1 MDYLYLIKV
10 EDHIKEGNMKK
21 LFICFALMFSF
32 SFPLGSASTYEDK
45 LMWDKLGSHPVAIKN
60 VVTIPNYSSLNIV
73 LENRAKQVE
82 CLAKNIYFEAR
93 NEPFAGQFAVA
104 LVTLNRVYD
113 DTFPNTVCEVVY
125 QGIHTKRGFPKRNRC
140 QFSWYCD
147 GASDEVRN
155 LVAFN
160 TTQKIANLAM
170 ISYGSMKSQGLDYTE
185 GAIYY
190 HTHEI
195 KPRWSNSYPKVGRIG
210 DHIFYR

>member
-1 MDYLYLIKV
+1 
-10 EDHIKEGNMKK
+10 MKK
-21 LFICFALMFSF
+21 LFICFALMFF
-32 SFPLGSASTYEDK
+32 FAFPLGSANTNKDK
-45 LMWDKLGSHPVAIKN
+45 LVMKHGQLKIEN
-60 VVTIPNYSSLNIV
+60 VIIPNFSSLNLE

-104 LVTLNRVYD
+104 LVTLNRVR
-113 DTFPNTVCEVVY
+113 DTSFPDTICKVVY
-125 QGIHTKRGFPKRNRC
+125 QGIHTADGFPKRDRC

-147 GASDEVRN
+147 GVSDIVRN
-155 LVAFN
+155 SEAYN

-170 ISYGSMKSQGLDYTE
+170 LQYSKLKSEGLDYTE

-190 HTHEI
+190 HTYEI
-195 KPRWSNSYPKVGRIG
+195 NPRWSTAYPKVGRIG

>member
-1 MDYLYLIKV
+1 
-10 EDHIKEGNMKK
+10 MKK
-21 LFICFALMFSF
+21 LFICFVLLFFFA
-32 SFPLGSASTYEDK
+32 FPLGSANTNNDK
-45 LMWDKLGSHPVAIKN
+45 SVMKHGQLKIEN
-60 VVTIPNYSSLNIV
+60 VIIPNFSSLNLE

-104 LVTLNRVYD
+104 LVTLNRVR
-113 DTFPNTVCEVVY
+113 DTSFPDTICKVVY
-125 QGIHTKRGFPKRNRC
+125 QGIHTADGFPKRDRC

-147 GASDEVRN
+147 GVSDIVRN
-155 LVAFN
+155 PKAYN

-170 ISYGSMKSQGLDYTE
+170 LQYSKLKSEGLDYTE

-195 KPRWSNSYPKVGRIG
+195 NPRWSTAYPKVGRIG

>member
-1 MDYLYLIKV
+1 
-10 EDHIKEGNMKK
+10 MKK
-21 LFICFALMFSF
+21 LFICFVLLFFFA
-32 SFPLGSASTYEDK
+32 FPLGSANTNKDK
-45 LMWDKLGSHPVAIKN
+45 LVMKHGQLKIEN
-60 VVTIPNYSSLNIV
+60 VIIPNFSSLNLE

-104 LVTLNRVYD
+104 LVTLNRVKD
-113 DTFPNTVCEVVY
+113 TTFPDTICKVVY
-125 QGIHTKRGFPKRNRC
+125 QGIHTVDGFPKRDRC

-170 ISYGSMKSQGLDYTE
+170 LQYSKLKSEGLDYTE

-190 HTHEI
+190 HTYEI
-195 KPRWSNSYPKVGRIG
+195 NPRWSTSFPKVGRIG

>member
-1 MDYLYLIKV
+1 
-10 EDHIKEGNMKK
+10 MKK
-21 LFICFALMFSF
+21 LFICFALIFSF
-32 SFPLGSASTYEDK
+32 ALPLGSAKFVSTDNSLIENKVD
-45 LMWDKLGSHPVAIKN
+45 LHPIVVKN
-60 VVTIPNYSSLNIV
+60 ITIPNYTSINIE
-73 LENRAKQVE
+73 LGNRAKQVE

-113 DTFPNTVCEVVY
+113 ENFPNTVCDVVY
-125 QGIHTKRGFPKRNRC
+125 QGIHTKSGFPKRDRC

-155 LVAFN
+155 QTAYN

-190 HTHEI
+190 HTYEI
-195 KPRWSNSYPKVGRIG
+195 SPRWSKVYPVVGRIG

>member
-1 MDYLYLIKV
+1 
-10 EDHIKEGNMKK
+10 
-21 LFICFALMFSF
+21 MFFF
-32 SFPLGSASTYEDK
+32 SFPLGSANTNKDK
-45 LMWDKLGSHPVAIKN
+45 SVLKHGQLKIEN
-60 VVTIPNYSSLNIV
+60 VIIPNYSSLNFV

-93 NEPFAGQFAVA
+93 NEPFAGQLAVA
-104 LVTLNRVYD
+104 LVTLNRVSD
-113 DTFPNTVCEVVY
+113 TTFPNTVCEVVY
-125 QGIHTKRGFPKRNRC
+125 QGIHTADGFPKRDRC

-147 GASDEVRN
+147 GASDEVQN

>member
-1 MDYLYLIKV
+1 
-10 EDHIKEGNMKK
+10 MKK
-21 LFICFALMFSF
+21 LFICFVLLFFFA
-32 SFPLGSASTYEDK
+32 FPLGSANTNKDNLIMKHGQLKIE
-45 LMWDKLGSHPVAIKN
+45 N
-60 VVTIPNYSSLNIV
+60 VIIPNFSSLNLE

-104 LVTLNRVYD
+104 LVTLNRVKD
-113 DTFPNTVCEVVY
+113 TTFPDTICKVVY
-125 QGIHTKRGFPKRNRC
+125 QGIHTVDGFPKRDRC

-170 ISYGSMKSQGLDYTE
+170 LQYSKLKSEGLDYTE

-190 HTHEI
+190 HTYEI
-195 KPRWSNSYPKVGRIG
+195 NPRWSTSYPKVGRIG

>member
-1 MDYLYLIKV
+1 
-10 EDHIKEGNMKK
+10 MKK
-21 LFICFALMFSF
+21 LFIAVVLFLFFSL
-32 SFPLGSASTYEDK
+32 PLGSSQRSLHDEDIWTYQSYDSV
-45 LMWDKLGSHPVAIKN
+45 M
-60 VVTIPNYSSLNIV
+60 
-73 LENRAKQVE
+73 ENRQQQLT

-104 LVTLNRVYD
+104 LVTLNRVN
-113 DTFPNTVCEVVY
+113 DTAFPNTICDVVY
-125 QGIHTKRGFPKRNRC
+125 QGIHTNDGFPKRNRC

-147 GASDEVRN
+147 GASDEIRN

-190 HTHEI
+190 HTYEI
-195 KPRWSNSYPKVGRIG
+195 NPRWSTAYPKVGRIG

>member
-32 SFPLGSASTYEDK
+32 SFPLGSAGTYYEDK
-45 LMWDKLGSHPVAIKN
+45 LVWDKFDP
-60 VVTIPNYSSLNIV
+60 VTIPNYSSLNIV

-113 DTFPNTVCEVVY
+113 DNFPNTVCEVVY
-125 QGIHTKRGFPKRNRC
+125 QGIHNKRGFPKLNRC

-147 GASDEVRN
+147 GISDATKNVR
-155 LVAFN
+155 AWKD
-160 TTQKIANLAM
+160 TQKIANLAI

-195 KPRWSNSYPKVGRIG
+195 VPRWSHSFPKVGRIG
-210 DHIFYR
+210 QHIFYR

>member
-1 MDYLYLIKV
+1 
-10 EDHIKEGNMKK
+10 
-21 LFICFALMFSF
+21 MFSF
-32 SFPLGSASTYEDK
+32 SFPLGSASTYENK
-45 LMWDKLGSHPVAIKN
+45 FVWDKLDPHPIVIKN
-60 VVTIPNYSSLNIV
+60 ITVPNYSSLNLV
-73 LENRAKQVE
+73 LENRAKEVE

-93 NEPFAGQFAVA
+93 NEPFAGQLAVA
-104 LVTLNRVYD
+104 LVTLNRVYN
-113 DTFPNTVCEVVY
+113 DTFPNTVCDVVY
-125 QGIHTKRGFPKRNRC
+125 QGIHTKDGFPKRDRC

>member
-32 SFPLGSASTYEDK
+32 SFPLGSAGTYYEDK
-45 LMWDKLGSHPVAIKN
+45 LVWDNFGSQSV
-60 VVTIPNYSSLNIV
+60 PNYTSLNIV

-113 DTFPNTVCEVVY
+113 DTFPNTVCDVVY
-125 QGIHTKRGFPKRNRC
+125 QGIHTKDGFPKRDRC

-160 TTQKIANLAM
+160 STQKIANLAM
-170 ISYGSMKSQGLDYTE
+170 ISYSSMKSQGLDYTE

>member
-1 MDYLYLIKV
+1 
-10 EDHIKEGNMKK
+10 MKK
-21 LFICFALMFSF
+21 LFICFVLLFFFA
-32 SFPLGSASTYEDK
+32 FPLGSANTNKDNLIMKHGQLKIE
-45 LMWDKLGSHPVAIKN
+45 N
-60 VVTIPNYSSLNIV
+60 VIIPNFSSLNLE

-104 LVTLNRVYD
+104 LVTLNRVKD
-113 DTFPNTVCEVVY
+113 TTFPDTICKVVY
-125 QGIHTKRGFPKRNRC
+125 QGIHTVDGFPKRDRC

-170 ISYGSMKSQGLDYTE
+170 LQYSKLKSEGLDYTE

-190 HTHEI
+190 HTYEI
-195 KPRWSNSYPKVGRIG
+195 NPRWSTSFPKVGRIG

>member
-104 LVTLNRVYD
+104 LVTLNRVYN

-125 QGIHTKRGFPKRNRC
+125 QGIHTKHGFPKRNRC

-160 TTQKIANLAM
+160 STQKIANLAI
-170 ISYGSMKSQGLDYTE
+170 ISYSNMKAQGLDYTE

>member
-1 MDYLYLIKV
+1 M
-10 EDHIKEGNMKK
+10 
-21 LFICFALMFSF
+21 FFFA
-32 SFPLGSASTYEDK
+32 FPLGSANTNKDK
-45 LMWDKLGSHPVAIKN
+45 SVLKHGQLKIEN
-60 VVTIPNYSSLNIV
+60 VIIPNFSSLNLE

-104 LVTLNRVYD
+104 LVTLNRVRD
-113 DTFPNTVCEVVY
+113 TTFPDTICKVVY
-125 QGIHTKRGFPKRNRC
+125 QGIHTADGFPKRDRC

-147 GASDEVRN
+147 GVSDIVRN
-155 LVAFN
+155 SEAYN

-170 ISYGSMKSQGLDYTE
+170 LQYSKLKSEGLDYTE

-195 KPRWSNSYPKVGRIG
+195 NPRWSTAYPKVGRIG

>member
-1 MDYLYLIKV
+1 
-10 EDHIKEGNMKK
+10 MKK
-21 LFICFALMFSF
+21 LFICFVLLFSF
-32 SFPLGSASTYEDK
+32 SFPLGSASTTEDK
-45 LMWDKLGSHPVAIKN
+45 LVMKHGQLKIEN
-60 VVTIPNYSSLNIV
+60 VIIPNFSSLNLE

-104 LVTLNRVYD
+104 LVTLNRVRD
-113 DTFPNTVCEVVY
+113 TTFPDTICKVVY
-125 QGIHTKRGFPKRNRC
+125 QGIHTADGFPKRDRC

-147 GASDEVRN
+147 GVSDIVRN
-155 LVAFN
+155 SEAYN

-170 ISYGSMKSQGLDYTE
+170 LQYSKLKSEGLDYTE

-190 HTHEI
+190 HTYEI
-195 KPRWSNSYPKVGRIG
+195 NPRWSTAYPKVGRIG

>member
-1 MDYLYLIKV
+1 
-10 EDHIKEGNMKK
+10 MKK
-21 LFICFALMFSF
+21 LFICFALMLSF
-32 SFPLGSASTYEDK
+32 SFPLGSANTNKDK
-45 LMWDKLGSHPVAIKN
+45 LVMKHGQLKIEN
-60 VVTIPNYSSLNIV
+60 VIIPNFSSLNLE

-104 LVTLNRVYD
+104 LVTLNRVRD
-113 DTFPNTVCEVVY
+113 TTFPDTICKVVY
-125 QGIHTKRGFPKRNRC
+125 QGIHTADGFPKRDRC

-147 GASDEVRN
+147 GASDEIRN
-155 LVAFN
+155 LVDFN

-170 ISYGSMKSQGLDYTE
+170 LQYSKLKSEGLDYTE

-190 HTHEI
+190 HTYEI
-195 KPRWSNSYPKVGRIG
+195 NPRWSTAYPKVGRIG

>member
-1 MDYLYLIKV
+1 M
-10 EDHIKEGNMKK
+10 
-21 LFICFALMFSF
+21 FFFA
-32 SFPLGSASTYEDK
+32 FPLGSANTNKDK
-45 LMWDKLGSHPVAIKN
+45 SVLKHGQLKIEN
-60 VVTIPNYSSLNIV
+60 VIIPNFSSLNLE

-104 LVTLNRVYD
+104 LVTLNRVRD
-113 DTFPNTVCEVVY
+113 TTFPDTICKVVY
-125 QGIHTKRGFPKRNRC
+125 QGIHTADGFPKRDRC

-147 GASDEVRN
+147 GVSDIVRN
-155 LVAFN
+155 SEAYN

-170 ISYGSMKSQGLDYTE
+170 LQYSKLKSEGLDYTE

-190 HTHEI
+190 HTYEI
-195 KPRWSNSYPKVGRIG
+195 NPRWSTAYPKVGRIG